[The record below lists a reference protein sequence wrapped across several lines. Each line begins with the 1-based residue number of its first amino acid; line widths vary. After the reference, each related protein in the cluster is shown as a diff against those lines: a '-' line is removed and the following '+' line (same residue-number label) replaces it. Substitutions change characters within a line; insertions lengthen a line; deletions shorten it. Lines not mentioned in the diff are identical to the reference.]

1 MRYTFLSVAAL
12 TATTAQAEV
21 PQVVADI
28 APVHSLVARVMQG
41 VGEPTLLVEPGASPH
56 GYALRPSRAAA
67 LSNADAVFWIG
78 EKLEPWLE
86 GPLETLGKGAVS
98 IELMEVEGSTVLEF
112 REGAT
117 FEGHDHDEPHGA
129 HEDHHDHGHDE
140 HHHEEHAHDEHEGHD
155 HDDEHDH
162 DDHGHEEHGHD
173 DKDHDHHGH
182 DEHAH
187 EDHGHD
193 DRDDHDD
200 HAGHSHEGADPH
212 AWLDPANASV
222 WMAAIAHE
230 LSELD
235 PDNAATYAA
244 NAAAGQAEMDALI
257 AELKAVLEPVHDL
270 HFVVF
275 HDAYHYFE
283 NRFGMAASG
292 AISLGDAS
300 DPGAKRIAEVRDAV
314 VKMNVTCVF
323 AEPQFNPGLVQTI
336 AQSGVHVATLDPLGT
351 KLELGADLYPQLVRG
366 LAQSMLSCQ

>member
-1 MRYTFLSVAAL
+1 MRYPFLSVAAL
-12 TATTAQAEV
+12 SAGALSATGAQADV

-28 APVHSLVARVMQG
+28 APVHSLVAKVMQG

-56 GYALRPSRAAA
+56 GYALRPSKAAA
-67 LSNADAVFWIG
+67 LSQADAVFWIG

-86 GPLETLGKGAVS
+86 GPLDTLGDGAVA
-98 IELMEVEGSTVLEF
+98 IELLDVSGTTVLEF

-117 FEGHDHDEPHGA
+117 FAAHNHDTPHGA
-129 HEDHHDHGHDE
+129 QD
-140 HHHEEHAHDEHEGHD
+140 
-155 HDDEHDH
+155 DH
-162 DDHGHEEHGHD
+162 DDHGHDDHDDHADDHAHGHEDHAGDDHGHD
-173 DKDHDHHGH
+173 DHA

-187 EDHGHD
+187 EDHGHED
-193 DRDDHDD
+193 QGHDD
-200 HAGHSHEGADPH
+200 HAGHAHDGADPH

-235 PDNAATYAA
+235 PQNAATYAA
-244 NAAAGQAEMDALI
+244 NAAAGQAEMAALI
-257 AELKAVLEPVHDL
+257 DELRATLEPVHDL

-283 NRFGMAASG
+283 NRFGMTAAG

-314 VKMNVTCVF
+314 VEMQVTCVF
-323 AEPQFNPGLVQTI
+323 AEPQFNPGLVQTV
-336 AQSGVHVATLDPLGT
+336 AETGTHVATLDPLGT
-351 KLELGADLYPQLVRG
+351 GLTPGAGLYTQLMRD
-366 LAQSMLSCQ
+366 LAQSMLGCQ